1 MGWTGVGMEMVWS
14 GEGTEM
20 EYGKSWDGGGMGEE
34 RSRDGGWGKREGWRV
49 GWSMGWSRKGAEME
63 MGWKWDGGGDGG
75 AVQRPCADPIA
86 AITPTWRPSPA
97 PHTAPH
103 AAPHTAPHAAPQRR
117 GVDKAA
123 LGVTACKYCSPA
135 KHSAGTA

>member
-1 MGWTGVGMEMVWS
+1 
-14 GEGTEM
+14 
-20 EYGKSWDGGGMGEE
+20 
-34 RSRDGGWGKREGWRV
+34 
-49 GWSMGWSRKGAEME
+49 ME

-86 AITPTWRPSPA
+86 AIAPTRRPSPA

-103 AAPHTAPHAAPQRR
+103 AAPHAAPQHR

-135 KHSAGTA
+135 KHSAARTHSAGTA

>member
-1 MGWTGVGMEMVWS
+1 ME
-14 GEGTEM
+14 
-20 EYGKSWDGGGMGEE
+20 GGGNGK
-34 RSRDGGWGKREGWRV
+34 DGGWDGAWDGVGKEQR
-49 GWSMGWSRKGAEME
+49 
-63 MGWKWDGGGDGG
+63 WKWDGNGMGWDGG

-86 AITPTWRPSPA
+86 AIAPTRRPSPA

-103 AAPHTAPHAAPQRR
+103 AAPHAAPQRR

-135 KHSAGTA
+135 KHSAARTHSAGTA